1 MKRRDLIAL
10 VVGAVAAWP
19 LAARAQQPAMPVVGF
34 LHSASPEGNA
44 DRVRAFRTGLK
55 EAGFI
60 ESENV
65 AIEYRWADNQI
76 ERLPMLAAELV
87 HRRVAVIAAVG
98 APSTF
103 AAKPATTTIPIVFLV
118 PEDPVRL
125 GLVTSLA
132 RPGGNLT
139 GVNCFPGGSRQSAWS
154 FCASWHPARLVWLS
168 SSIRQHD
175 DERIDIARRRNG
187 CACHGP
193 TYPGTERW
201 DRPRESLLTSGAN
214 NLMASLLPRPLY
226 LRIAASNWPSR
237 RCTIQFRR
245 PIRFVSLSTPAG

>member
-1 MKRRDLIAL
+1 MKRREFITLLGGAAASWPL
-10 VVGAVAAWP
+10 VV
-19 LAARAQQPAMPVVGF
+19 RAQQPAMPVVGF

-125 GLVTSLA
+125 GSRA
-132 RPGGNLT
+132 SPG
-139 GVNCFPGGSRQSAWS
+139 R
-154 FCASWHPARLVWLS
+154 
-168 SSIRQHD
+168 
-175 DERIDIARRRNG
+175 
-187 CACHGP
+187 
-193 TYPGTERW
+193 
-201 DRPRESLLTSGAN
+201 
-214 NLMASLLPRPLY
+214 
-226 LRIAASNWPSR
+226 AA
-237 RCTIQFRR
+237 T
-245 PIRFVSLSTPAG
+245 

>member
-1 MKRRDLIAL
+1 LKRRQFITLL
-10 VVGAVAAWP
+10 GGAAAAWP
-19 LAARAQQPAMPVVGF
+19 LAVRAQQPAMPVVGF

-139 GVNCFPGGSRQSAWS
+139 EALTGFPVKSRQSAWS
-154 FCASWHPARLVWLS
+154 FCASWHPARLVLLS
-168 SSIRQHD
+168 SSIRQQ
-175 DERIDIARRRNG
+175 RRRTNRH
-187 CACHGP
+187 CE
-193 TYPGTERW
+193 TLKR
-201 DRPRESLLTSGAN
+201 
-214 NLMASLLPRPLY
+214 
-226 LRIAASNWPSR
+226 LRVPWAYKSR
-237 RCTIQFRR
+237 Y
-245 PIRFVSLSTPAG
+245 